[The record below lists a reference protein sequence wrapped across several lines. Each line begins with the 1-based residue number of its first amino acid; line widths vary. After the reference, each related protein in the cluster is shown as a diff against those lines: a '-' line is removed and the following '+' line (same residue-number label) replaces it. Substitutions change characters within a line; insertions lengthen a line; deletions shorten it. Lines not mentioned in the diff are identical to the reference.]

1 MNCWPRTPP
10 HCRTGSGD
18 QAVSATLDL
27 LVVGDINPDVVVRG
41 APRELAFGQA
51 EQLAEGADLGLGG
64 SAAITAC
71 GASRLGLSTAIV
83 GAVGDDAAGRLS
95 LDELA
100 RRGVDTTSVRVVQ
113 ERASG
118 LTVHVLSGADRAM
131 ITSRGTLDELEASAV
146 PAGLV
151 TAARDVHAASFY
163 LQPRL
168 APGLRGLF
176 EAAHAAGATTSL
188 DLNWDP
194 AERWQGGLAELL
206 PVVDILFVNAAE
218 AAGVSGAADPAVAAT
233 VLNARGPLPVVKLG
247 AAGGLAHDGCRL
259 VHVDAPVVS
268 VVDSVGAGDSFDAG
282 FLCGRLSGWTVG
294 RSLALGVVCGS
305 LSTRAAGGIRAQPS
319 RAEAEAAMAGLL
331 PAGDDAEEC
340 GR

>member
-1 MNCWPRTPP
+1 MSFWPHTPP
-10 HCRTGSGD
+10 RSLTGSGD
-18 QAVSATLDL
+18 QTVSVPLDL
-27 LVVGDINPDVVVRG
+27 LVVGDINPDVIVRG

-51 EQLAEGADLGLGG
+51 EQLAAGADLGLGG

-71 GASRLGLSTAIV
+71 GGSRLGLSTAIV
-83 GAVGDDAAGRLS
+83 GAVGDDAAGRFA
-95 LDELA
+95 LDELK
-100 RRGVDTTSVRVVQ
+100 RRGVDASSVRVVREQ
-113 ERASG
+113 ASG
-118 LTVHVLSGADRAM
+118 LTVHILSRGDRAM

-146 PAGLV
+146 PAELV
-151 TAARDVHAASFY
+151 AAARHVHAASFY

-194 AERWQGGLAELL
+194 AERWEGGLTELL
-206 PVVDILFVNAAE
+206 PAVDILFVNAAE
-218 AAGVSGAADPAVAAT
+218 AAGVSGASDPAVAAT
-233 VLNARGPLPVVKLG
+233 VLSARGPLPVIKLG

-259 VHVDAPVVS
+259 VHVDAPHAD

-282 FLCGRLSGWTVG
+282 FLCGRLSGWTVS

-305 LSTRAAGGIRAQPS
+305 LSTRTSGGVGAQPS
-319 RAEAEAAMAGLL
+319 RAEAEAAMTGLL
-331 PAGDDAEEC
+331 PAGDAVEE
-340 GR
+340 

>member
-1 MNCWPRTPP
+1 M
-10 HCRTGSGD
+10 GFGD
-18 QAVSATLDL
+18 QIVSAAFDL
-27 LVVGDINPDVVVRG
+27 LVIGDVNPDVILRD

-51 EQLAEGADLGLGG
+51 EQLAAAAHLGLGG

-71 GASRLGLSTAIV
+71 GAARLGLDTAIV
-83 GAVGDDAAGRLS
+83 GAVGDDAAGRLA

-100 RRGVDTTSVRVVQ
+100 ARSVDTSFVRIV
-113 ERASG
+113 EGRASG
-118 LTVHVLSGADRAM
+118 LTVHVLSDGDRAM

-146 PAGLV
+146 PAELV
-151 TAARDVHAASFY
+151 AASRHVHAASFY

-168 APGLRGLF
+168 APGLRGVF

-194 AERWQGGLAELL
+194 AERWQGGLDELL

-218 AAGVSGAADPAVAAT
+218 AAGVSGASDPTVAAT
-233 VLNARGPLPVVKLG
+233 VLAARGPLPVVKLG
-247 AAGGLAHDGCRL
+247 AAGALAHDGCRL
-259 VHVDAPVVS
+259 VRVDAPVAS

-282 FLCGRLSGWTVG
+282 FLCGRLAGWTVG

-305 LSTRAAGGIRAQPS
+305 HSTRAAGGIGAQPD
-319 RAEAEAAMAGLL
+319 RKEAEATMAGLL
-331 PAGDDAEEC
+331 PDGDEVEEC

>member
-1 MNCWPRTPP
+1 
-10 HCRTGSGD
+10 
-18 QAVSATLDL
+18 VSATLDL

-51 EQLAEGADLGLGG
+51 EQLAEGAALGLGG

-71 GASRLGLSTAIV
+71 GAARLGLRTAIV
-83 GAVGDDAAGRLS
+83 GAVGDDAAGRLA

-100 RRGVDTTSVRVVQ
+100 RRGVDDSAVRVVQ
-113 ERASG
+113 ETASG
-118 LTVHVLSGADRAM
+118 LSVHILSGTDRAM

-146 PAGLV
+146 SPGLV
-151 TAARDVHAASFY
+151 TSARHVHAASFY

-206 PVVDILFVNAAE
+206 PVVDILFVNSAE
-218 AAGVSGAADPAVAAT
+218 AAGVSGASDPTVAAT
-233 VLNARGPLPVVKLG
+233 VLAARGPLPVVKLG
-247 AAGGLAHDGCRL
+247 AAGALAHDGCRL
-259 VHVDAPVVS
+259 VHVDAPAVD
-268 VVDSVGAGDSFDAG
+268 VVDTVGAGDSFDAG
-282 FLCGRLSGWTVG
+282 FLCGRLSGWTVS

-305 LSTRAAGGIRAQPS
+305 LSTRAAGGVGAQPA

-331 PAGDDAEEC
+331 PAGDDVPEC